1 MDYEVRFEISGK
13 VLEVGETQAFGAS
26 GFTKRT
32 IIMEGSRDATKYSNP
47 VPLTLKKDA
56 TALGDKV
63 GVGDGIRATGYIE
76 GRRWE
81 AKDGSVRYFL
91 DLSVK
96 AIEVTEKAAK
106 PTTAKDWPELLAL
119 GKAYS
124 ESEDAVKARC
134 KVYGKPFRDMDAG
147 DWAKLAAEIVMA
159 HSGGD
164 AAKASAEP
172 DFDDMPF

>member
-96 AIEVTEKAAK
+96 ALEVTEKAAK
-106 PTTAKDWPELLAL
+106 PTTATSWDELLAF
-119 GKAYS
+119 GKAYG
-124 ESEDAVKARC
+124 EDQNALVARC
-134 KVYGKPFRDMDAG
+134 KAHKKTFKEMVAS
-147 DWAKLAAEIVMA
+147 DWQAIAAEIVAA
-159 HSGGD
+159 HPETAS
-164 AAKASAEP
+164 AAAGAEP